1 MTEQYS
7 DRTAPVE
14 VVNLLNDLFTLFDAL
29 VEKHGLNKIK
39 TIGDAYMVA
48 SVPHS
53 ADQSCREQ
61 CLSTC
66 RLALDILDTVQARN
80 EAYPEYNLGVR
91 IGINVGHVVAGVVG
105 KKRFLYDLW
114 GDSVNVASRMESH
127 GVAGRVHVTIA
138 VKDLVGEEFHFES
151 RGHIQVKGKGKMST
165 WFLSKSD
172 KEQLGCNPSK
182 KIKENPETW
191 GMQKGNLVPLDQEA
205 LISEVRS

>member
-1 MTEQYS
+1 M
-7 DRTAPVE
+7 E
-14 VVNLLNDLFTLFDAL
+14 VLSLLNDLFTLFDAL

-48 SVPHS
+48 SVPHG
-53 ADQSCREQ
+53 AEQSCREQ

-80 EAYPEYNLGVR
+80 EAYPDCNLDVR

-127 GVAGRVHVTIA
+127 GVAGRVHVTKA
-138 VKDLVGEEFHFES
+138 VKDLVGEEFRFEA
-151 RGHIQVKGKGKMST
+151 RGTIQVKGKGKMCT
-165 WFLSKSD
+165 WFLSKTG
-172 KEQLGCNPSK
+172 EGRLACNQSK
-182 KIKENPETW
+182 KVKENRKNWEI
-191 GMQKGNLVPLDQEA
+191 QSGNPARLEQEA
-205 LISEVRS
+205 LISEGSRTLLKA